1 MIKLKSPIIFRQP
14 ALSEK
19 INYRK
24 KVNQQI
30 AGAAFQLSLLT
41 DQTLNLSSLQQS
53 SCRQAGLH
61 HLYNGICFYINEI
74 LSSYKREPID
84 FIAQSIDG
92 LFSKNLLNQY
102 EVIEFNELQ
111 QWYEKGGSLLAYLT
125 DLSSHLAA
133 ADDQL
138 KANKESNNEANS
150 NLIQLVTVDEA
161 INLLNNTQQ
170 LTSLKNE
177 LLSVIDRQRESL
189 LEH

>member
-1 MIKLKSPIIFRQP
+1 MFDKT
-14 ALSEK
+14 
-19 INYRK
+19 
-24 KVNQQI
+24 QI
-30 AGAAFQLSLLT
+30 PDNIQ
-41 DQTLNLSSLQQS
+41 
-53 SCRQAGLH
+53 
-61 HLYNGICFYINEI
+61 
-74 LSSYKREPID
+74 
-84 FIAQSIDG
+84 
-92 LFSKNLLNQY
+92 

-133 ADDQL
+133 ADDQP